1 MNVTIVVESAF
12 GTTATVA
19 ETIAAG
25 LRDGGAEVT
34 VLAAENAPTEIVADL
49 LVIGAPT
56 HNLGLPSP
64 RSREMAAKRGAQPP
78 ATGVAEWLERLV
90 PLRGRPVV
98 AFDTVVR
105 GRFSGSAA
113 KRIEKGARHAGGD
126 VVARRSFIVAGSPP
140 VLADGE
146 LDAARAWAAELG

>member
-78 ATGVAEWLERLV
+78 ATGVAERLV